1 MSNTT
6 MLIILVAIFILSGV
20 VIWLSNRGTGP
31 AKVEDTERHEE
42 VEERREEKEVRAREK
57 KRDSAS

>member
-31 AKVEDTERHEE
+31 AKVEETEHHEE
-42 VEERREEKEVRAREK
+42 IEERREEKAEARKK